1 MKTELEIGWK
11 VKDVVEGFIYNEYEG
26 KGLYGLDG
34 KLVIQPEYQRHYIYA
49 DGKKDVAVV
58 KSLLKGYPLG
68 LIYFNKN
75 GEMLEVLDGQQRIT
89 SFGRYITNKFPIVD
103 QNGMQQYFSAL
114 PQDQQEKI
122 MDTKLTIYICE
133 GEESEIK
140 QWFKTINMEG
150 VTLKEQELL
159 NAIYSG
165 KFVTK
170 AKEAFSNSQ
179 NSNIQKWSAYI
190 SGNVLRQDFLE
201 RALDWVSKGHI
212 DEYMSRHR
220 HDDNINEIESYF
232 NSVIDWVSNTFE
244 DTDSSMRGLNWGEL
258 YEKYHNNSYNSSQIS
273 ERVRELQGDYFVK
286 SKKGIYE
293 YVLSGETDEF
303 KKNLD
308 IRVFDEPTKKA
319 KYKIQTDK
327 ANKEETSNCP
337 LCAVGNSKKI
347 WKLNEMDADHV
358 TAWSNGGSTDIENCQ
373 MLCITHNRAKG
384 NR

>member
-232 NSVIDWVSNTFE
+232 NSVD
-244 DTDSSMRGLNWGEL
+244 R
-258 YEKYHNNSYNSSQIS
+258 
-273 ERVRELQGDYFVK
+273 K
-286 SKKGIYE
+286 S
-293 YVLSGETDEF
+293 T
-303 KKNLD
+303 
-308 IRVFDEPTKKA
+308 R
-319 KYKIQTDK
+319 
-327 ANKEETSNCP
+327 
-337 LCAVGNSKKI
+337 
-347 WKLNEMDADHV
+347 
-358 TAWSNGGSTDIENCQ
+358 
-373 MLCITHNRAKG
+373 
-384 NR
+384 